1 MTTATDEPITAPAPE
16 PSDAKARVADDKPL
30 TTDPDAPFGY
40 MRDPKTGETR
50 PRKRPGRQKVKA
62 DPKPPPAAHKPRTD
76 KLPATPA
83 EPEDYGKRAAE
94 FLQGLWMLMPPVA
107 GLPMIPEALSVR
119 VKAQAAILDANLGNL
134 AHSMKIAAD
143 NNETV
148 ATFLVRMTSGGA
160 SWILPAMGGLI
171 PFIAMTGTMWAAP
184 VAGDV
189 SNLAAMTD
197 YKWQAIV
204 ESLMKQAQAFADE
217 MNTETPADGDGTP
230 GN

>member
-1 MTTATDEPITAPAPE
+1 MTTTTDEAITAPAPE
-16 PSDAKARVADDKPL
+16 PSDSKARVADGKPL

-40 MRDPKTGETR
+40 MTDPKTGEVR
-50 PRKRPGRQKVKA
+50 PRKRPGRQKAKA
-62 DPKPPPAAHKPRTD
+62 DPKPPPSHKARSD
-76 KLPATPA
+76 KLPPA
-83 EPEDYGKRAAE
+83 EPGQPEDYGKRAAE

-107 GLPMIPEALSVR
+107 GLPMVPEALTIR

-171 PFIAMTGTMWAAP
+171 PFVAMTGTMWAAP

-197 YKWQAIV
+197 YKWQSIV
-204 ESLMKQAQAFADE
+204 ESLMKQAAAFADE
-217 MNTETPADGDGTP
+217 MNAETPADDDTP